1 MKDTNA
7 LRGKYR
13 VLLVRICLESLLKS
27 LRPSIR
33 PYVYVY
39 PCKNCGNFEAIFMKF
54 DIWEFYE
61 NRPSNFILIQMW

>member
-54 DIWEFYE
+54 DI
-61 NRPSNFILIQMW
+61 